1 MSKKLSDMTNI
12 ELQELREAINKI
24 EIKRSQENAIKFRIL
39 VSRNAG

>member
-24 EIKRSQENAIKFRIL
+24 EIKRFKENAIKFRIL